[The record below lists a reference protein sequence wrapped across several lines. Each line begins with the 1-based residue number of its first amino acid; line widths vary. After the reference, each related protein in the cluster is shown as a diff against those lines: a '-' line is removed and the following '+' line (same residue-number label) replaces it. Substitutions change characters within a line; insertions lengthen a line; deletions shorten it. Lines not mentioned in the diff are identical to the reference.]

1 MRIHRLERT
10 QVVPTDLEQV
20 FEFFSLAGN
29 LQALTPDW
37 LAFEI
42 LTPDPIAMGRG
53 TTIDY
58 RLRLHGIPLR
68 WTTLIEHWEPGRR
81 FIDVQLRGPYSLWS
95 HLHEFEPHPDGTLVR
110 DEVLYALPGGALG
123 NLAHPLFV
131 RRDLHAVFDFRNA
144 AVERLLGAAT

>member
-10 QVVPTDLEQV
+10 QLVRSDPDRV

-37 LAFEI
+37 LAFQI
-42 LTPDPIAMGRG
+42 LTPEPIAMRRG

-68 WTTLIEHWEPGRR
+68 WTTLIEQWEPGRC
-81 FIDVQLRGPYSLWS
+81 FIDTQLRGPYRLWS
-95 HLHEFEPHPDGTLVR
+95 HLHEFEAHPDGTLVR

-123 NLAHPLFV
+123 NVAHPLFV
-131 RRDLHAVFDFRNA
+131 GRDLRRVFDFRHG
-144 AVERLLGAAT
+144 AVERLLGAA